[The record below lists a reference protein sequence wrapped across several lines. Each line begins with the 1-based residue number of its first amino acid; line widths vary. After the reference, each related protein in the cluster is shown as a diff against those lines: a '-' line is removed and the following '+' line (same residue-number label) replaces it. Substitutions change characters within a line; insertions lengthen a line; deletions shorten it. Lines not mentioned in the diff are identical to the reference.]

1 MGMDPQKLHYWSA
14 HYQGWQA
21 SGLTRR
27 AYCEREGLSL
37 PSYERWSKRVR
48 ASAKEPT
55 SFPKLTTAPTQPL
68 TLVPV
73 QVMGQHNNESL
84 TLRSPAGWE
93 MRLPTAVD
101 PAWLA
106 AVLKQL

>member
-1 MGMDPQKLHYWSA
+1 MGMDPQKLHYWSV
-14 HYQGWQA
+14 HYQGWQS

-48 ASAKEPT
+48 ASTKEPT
-55 SFPKLTTAPTQPL
+55 SSSNTASTQSL

-73 QVMGQHNNESL
+73 RVMGQQNKEGL
-84 TLRSPAGWE
+84 ILRSPAGWE
-93 MRLPTAVD
+93 MRLPVAVD